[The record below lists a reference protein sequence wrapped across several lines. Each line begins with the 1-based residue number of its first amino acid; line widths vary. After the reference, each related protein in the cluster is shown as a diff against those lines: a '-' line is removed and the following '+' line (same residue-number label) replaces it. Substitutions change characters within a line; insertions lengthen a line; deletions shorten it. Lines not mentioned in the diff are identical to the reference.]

1 MTTQAVIIALLLV
14 ILAGLVVL
22 WFYARAHKEG
32 LSHLIAN
39 QEGGRAQSARQ
50 ADEGRH
56 QGSKIMERMQTVL
69 LLFDKWLKHHDK
81 DPPP

>member
-1 MTTQAVIIALLLV
+1 MSTQVVIIALLLM

-22 WFYARAHKEG
+22 WFYARAHKRG

-50 ADEGRH
+50 ADEARH
-56 QGSKIMERMQTVL
+56 QGSKLMDRVQTL
-69 LLFDKWLKHHDK
+69 LLWLDSWKKNRDK